1 MLFEDT
7 KILDFNEH
15 QKSDKTLFI
24 IYADFEC
31 IIEKIYECENNP
43 ENSFTTK
50 LSDHIPSGFWM
61 STILSFKSLENK
73 HDIILYITTYW

>member
-7 KILDFNEH
+7 KILDFNEY

-31 IIEKIYECENNP
+31 KNNP

-73 HDIILYITTYW
+73 HDI

>member
-7 KILDFNEH
+7 KILDFNEY

-31 IIEKIYECENNP
+31 IIEKIYECKNNP

-50 LSDHIPSGFWM
+50 LIDHIPSGF
-61 STILSFKSLENK
+61 
-73 HDIILYITTYW
+73 